1 MPLASHRRM
10 AKRQAG
16 LGLSMDLR
24 ARRCAHSQQMLF
36 VLDQAKADLAGCLL
50 DVGGIAQFAD
60 ANRR

>member
-1 MPLASHRRM
+1 MHVASNRRM
-10 AKRQAG
+10 PKQQAG
-16 LGLSMDLR
+16 FGRSTALR
-24 ARRCAHSQQMLF
+24 SRRRAHSEQMSF